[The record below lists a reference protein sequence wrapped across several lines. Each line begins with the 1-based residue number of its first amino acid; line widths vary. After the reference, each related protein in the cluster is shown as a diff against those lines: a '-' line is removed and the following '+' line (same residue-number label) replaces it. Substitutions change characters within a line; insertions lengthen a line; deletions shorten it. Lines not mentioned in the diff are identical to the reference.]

1 MIRQYKKTGRVLL
14 AKCGLDGH
22 DRGIKVIVRA
32 LCEVGLEV
40 IYTGLF
46 QTPETIVKTA
56 IEEDVDVIG
65 ISILS
70 GAHMTIFPRV
80 ISLLREKGAQDI
92 QVVGGGIIPDED
104 AKELVALGV
113 KKVFGP
119 GISLDEI
126 TAYIKSCCEQRRL

>member
-22 DRGIKVIVRA
+22 DRGIKVIARA
-32 LCEVGLEV
+32 LCGVGLEV

-46 QTPETIVKTA
+46 QTPEAIVKTA

-70 GAHMTIFPRV
+70 GAHMTIFPRL
-80 ISLLREKGAQDI
+80 ITLLREKGAQHI
-92 QVVGGGIIPDED
+92 QVIGGGIISDED
-104 AKELVALGV
+104 AKELLALGV
-113 KKVFGP
+113 KEIFRP
-119 GISLDEI
+119 GVPLDEI
-126 TAYIKSCCEQRRL
+126 TAYIKSCCEQRKQ